1 MTPAGPRAGGAD
13 LRRRVLVFI
22 RQAAPFAYCNACL
35 ALRCDT
41 SLADTVRV
49 LAELTGDDAVLA
61 RTRRA
66 CYGCSRTLEIS
77 ALRDGPRR

>member
-1 MTPAGPRAGGAD
+1 MTRAGSPVGGED

-22 RQAAPFAYCNACL
+22 REAAPFAYCDACL
-35 ALRCDT
+35 ALRCDA
-41 SLADTVRV
+41 SLADTVRA
-49 LAELTGDDAVLA
+49 LADLAGGDAVLA

-66 CYGCSRTLEIS
+66 CYGCARTLEIS